1 LKERKERQPPRC
13 GAGAVQVRCRCGVFN
28 GTRRGKT
35 GSGQSARRHR
45 ACAACRCSGGL
56 EAGLRFAFC
65 RARVVGWGAGVPGH
79 GFSFFFCR
87 LSSLRLHGKINQG
100 PVYAVRWAQRVGV
113 RRLPMISDQSRRV
126 VCVQLWSRD
135 LSSTRPVFYVF
146 GRHIGHGEVHVKYC
160 VSLFLATDLLLGV
173 ER

>member
-1 LKERKERQPPRC
+1 VRCRC
-13 GAGAVQVRCRCGVFN
+13 GAGAACSTGRGGV
-28 GTRRGKT
+28 KPAA
-35 GSGQSARRHR
+35 GSQLDVIAHARPAVAAVVSKLGSALLS
-45 ACAACRCSGGL
+45 AAL
-56 EAGLRFAFC
+56 ESS
-65 RARVVGWGAGVPGH
+65 AGVLG
-79 GFSFFFCR
+79 CR
-87 LSSLRLHGKINQG
+87 GTVFLSSSAVCRHCGCVPGFAISRIHGKINQG

-113 RRLPMISDQSRRV
+113 RRLPMISAQSRRV

-135 LSSTRPVFYVF
+135 LSSTRPVFYIF